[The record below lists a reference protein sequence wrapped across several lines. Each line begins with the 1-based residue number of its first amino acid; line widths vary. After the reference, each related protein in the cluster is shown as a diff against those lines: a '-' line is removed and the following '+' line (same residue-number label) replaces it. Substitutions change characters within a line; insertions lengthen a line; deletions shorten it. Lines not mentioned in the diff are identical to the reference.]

1 MKPFKYNVDANLHQS
16 VEGALEKQDAK
27 NNTNLNGENMS
38 YQNENRS
45 SKNDMKME
53 KEKLNKE

>member
-38 YQNENRS
+38 YQNEIDQVRMNNENGKR
-45 SKNDMKME
+45 KIK
-53 KEKLNKE
+53 

>member
-1 MKPFKYNVDANLHQS
+1 MHQS

>member
-1 MKPFKYNVDANLHQS
+1 MQICINQLRGFRKA
-16 VEGALEKQDAK
+16 GCK